1 MYETGGKDFWLLA
14 CWVERV
20 SSDVTPRVTRAGTAS
35 GCTTHAQNKHTL
47 TFGASLVI
55 GQESGVNLPSAKK
68 FLNAAMILWDEDD
81 IGT

>member
-1 MYETGGKDFWLLA
+1 M
-14 CWVERV
+14 
-20 SSDVTPRVTRAGTAS
+20 
-35 GCTTHAQNKHTL
+35 
-47 TFGASLVI
+47 